1 MDAAMPPSGRQ
12 DFLGLNQS
20 ELTTYLT
27 LLENN
32 PVNGSQIS
40 RVSGIPR
47 ANVYDLLRSLR
58 HKGFAVEVE
67 EGLYAPLPPDE
78 FMKRLRHRC
87 DSELSAIE
95 DKIEAAAKTAA
106 HDYVWTIRGYEA
118 VMKKSIEMISA
129 AVSELYV
136 LLYPEEAAVLDPH
149 LLQAAQRG
157 VEVKY
162 VSMGSPRTP
171 FQYQVIHPGTEDI
184 LSEHHGRVFDVV
196 RDKTEILVGM
206 FERGA
211 EDASPINWAK
221 NHWFVMAIREG
232 IRHDFFHYFTY
243 KVLELGQDLTEAE
256 RGIFDLIKKDGWA
269 ARP

>member
-1 MDAAMPPSGRQ
+1 MPPTGRQ

-20 ELTTYLT
+20 ELTAYLT

-40 RVSGIPR
+40 RASGIPR
-47 ANVYDLLRSLR
+47 ANVYDILRSLR
-58 HKGFAVEVE
+58 HKGFTVEVE

-87 DSELSAIE
+87 ESELTAIE
-95 DKIEAAAKTAA
+95 DKIEAAAKTTA
-106 HDYVWTIRGYEA
+106 HDFVWTIRGYDT
-118 VMKKSIEMISA
+118 VMKKSIEMISSA
-129 AVSELYV
+129 ISELYV
-136 LLYPEEAAVLDPH
+136 LIYPEEAAVLDPH
-149 LLQAAQRG
+149 LLEAAQRG

-162 VSMGSPRTP
+162 VSMGTPRTV
-171 FQYQVIHPGTEDI
+171 FQYQVIHPGTEGI
-184 LSEHHGRVFDVV
+184 RSEHHGRVFDVV
-196 RDKTEILVGM
+196 KDKTEILVGM

-243 KVLELGQDLTEAE
+243 KILELGQELTEAE
-256 RGIFDLIKKDGWA
+256 LGIFDLIKKDGWA